1 MRPVHLLRTGLAVLA
16 VTTALAAAQTAAEV
30 LKQSSDALIDA
41 GTLRAKLTIHGDGP
55 DMFKS
60 AMPTGE
66 VALLIRREAGDEEN
80 GIDPSWTTRI
90 TGQTTTGNAT
100 EKDPIKVDIVATDKL
115 LRWLDHGQKKLFES
129 TPDRALTTRST
140 GYSAARSLILTE
152 ILTSRPFSEE
162 LDAEELE
169 LLEPAEVHG
178 VACDI
183 VQVTYAPTTARST
196 RAATHNIAKIAIS
209 KSDHLPRRIERV
221 SGSGAFTM
229 SIILEL
235 TDLKPHAEITD
246 QDLEIKLPEG
256 YEIAAGPQSRVINP
270 TARVTTTRPVDG
282 SPPAQ
287 ADNKPLVPAETY
299 SPAPDFSTKLASG
312 DTLSLETLRGKVGVL
327 YYWGTW
333 SMECRPFSP
342 LVSKLND
349 EYTDKGVRVIGM
361 AVRERDPKLAVDTA
375 RTRDYTFELAPSA
388 TDTTDTFKIV
398 VYPTFVVIDAQG
410 RLIGTEHARREAK
423 PDDVMARVRGLITKA
438 LGQDPTTPDTE
449 PEADPEVQP

>member
-1 MRPVHLLRTGLAVLA
+1 MRPVHLLRTGFAVLA

-30 LKQSSDALIDA
+30 LKQSSDALIEA
-41 GTLRAKLTIHGDGP
+41 GTLRARLTIHGDGP

-66 VALLIRREAGDEEN
+66 VALLIRREAGDEES
-80 GIDPSWTTRI
+80 GAEPSWTTRI
-90 TGQTTTGNAT
+90 TGSTTTGNAR

-140 GYSAARSLILTE
+140 GYSAARSLILSE
-152 ILTSRPFSEE
+152 ILTSAPFSQE
-162 LDAEELE
+162 LDAQELE
-169 LLEPAEVHG
+169 LLDPAEING

-183 VQVTYAPTTARST
+183 VQVTYAPATARST
-196 RAATHNIAKIAIS
+196 RAATHTIAKIAIG

-235 TDLKPHAEITD
+235 NDLKPGAEVTD
-246 QDLEIKLPEG
+246 EDLELKLPDG
-256 YEIAAGPQSRVINP
+256 YELAAGPQTRVNNP
-270 TARVTTTRPVDG
+270 TARVTSTKPADG

-287 ADNKPLVPAETY
+287 ADNKPVVPADTY
-299 SPAPDFSTKLASG
+299 PPAPDFTTKLAS
-312 DTLSLETLRGKVGVL
+312 DETLSLETLRGKVGVL

-333 SMECRPFSP
+333 SMECRPYSP
-342 LVSKLND
+342 LVSTLHD
-349 EYTDKGVRVIGM
+349 DLADSGVRVIGM
-361 AVRERDPKLAVDTA
+361 AVRERDPKLAVDTVRA
-375 RTRDYTFELAPSA
+375 RDYTFEIAPNA
-388 TDTTDTFKIV
+388 TDTTDAFKVV

-410 RLIGTEHARREAK
+410 RLVGTEHARRDAK
-423 PDDVMARVRGLITKA
+423 PDEVMARVRGLITKA
-438 LGQDPTTPDTE
+438 LGEKAPVEDSETDP
-449 PEADPEVQP
+449 QP